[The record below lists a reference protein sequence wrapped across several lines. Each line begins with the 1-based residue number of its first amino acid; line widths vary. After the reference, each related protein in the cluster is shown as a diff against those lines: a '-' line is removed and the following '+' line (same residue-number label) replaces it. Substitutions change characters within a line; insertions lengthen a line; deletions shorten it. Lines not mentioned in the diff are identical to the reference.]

1 MWQRLVL
8 IAFAGACGTLS
19 RYALSVYLDRWQNQK
34 NIRFFEIPIGTLSVN
49 LLGCFIFGFLYAL
62 FATRLASSDTVRQI
76 FLVGFLGSFTTFSTF
91 AYQTGHL
98 AEQGNLFGALGNVV
112 LQVALGVTLAYLGIL
127 LGRQI

>member
-62 FATRLASSDTVRQI
+62 FASRLASSDTVRQI